1 MYLCYLDESG
11 TPNIPGNTSHYVLAG
26 LSIPVKFWNI
36 SEKQI
41 DNIKRK
47 FNLEGAEIH
56 TGWILRPYYEQ
67 QNIPNFESLDHIQR
81 KQEVERFRISEIH
94 KLQRQKNSKRLKQ
107 TKKNFRETAS
117 YIHLTYTERLNFI
130 TELAQTIANWSYA
143 RLFAECIDKL
153 HFNPTISAR
162 PLDEHAL
169 EQIVNRFHK
178 YLEIMDRSGQVP
190 ESYGLL
196 IHDNNDTVEKRHTDL
211 MRHFHNHGTFWGN
224 ITKIIETPLFVDSKL
239 TSMIQI
245 ADLCSYSLR
254 RYLENSEDSLFN
266 LIFQRADRINNSVVG
281 VRHFTS
287 QMCNC
292 RICSSRHP

>member
-11 TPNIPGNTSHYVLAG
+11 TPSIPGNTSHYVLAG
-26 LSIPVKFWNI
+26 LSIPVKFW
-36 SEKQI
+36 STCEKQI
-41 DNIKRK
+41 DTIKRK
-47 FNLEGAEIH
+47 YNLAGVEIH

-67 QNIPNFESLDHIQR
+67 QNILNFELLDHAPR
-81 KQEVERFRISEIH
+81 KQEVEKFRISEIH

-107 TKKNFRETAS
+107 TKKNFRETTP
-117 YIHLTYTERLNFI
+117 YTHLTYTERRDFI
-130 TELAQTIANWSYA
+130 TEIAQTIANWSYA

-153 HFNPTISAR
+153 HFNPAITSR
-162 PLDEHAL
+162 SLDEYAL
-169 EQIVNRFHK
+169 EQIVNRFHR
-178 YLEIMDRSGQVP
+178 YLENMDRSAQVP

-196 IHDNNDTVEKRHTDL
+196 IHDNNETVEKRHTDL

-254 RYLENSEDSLFN
+254 RYLENSEDALFN

-287 QMCNC
+287 QTCNC
-292 RICSSRHP
+292 RICSSR

>member
-11 TPNIPGNTSHYVLAG
+11 TPSIPGNTSHYVLAG
-26 LSIPVKFWNI
+26 ISIPVKYWSN
-36 SEKQI
+36 SERQI
-41 DNIKRK
+41 DIIKRK
-47 FNLEGAEIH
+47 FNLEGSEIH
-56 TGWILRPYYEQ
+56 TGWILRSYIEQ
-67 QNIPNFESLDHIQR
+67 QNIPNFESLNYISR
-81 KQEVERFRISEIH
+81 RQEVEKLRISEIH
-94 KLQRQKNSKRLKQ
+94 RLQRLGNSKRLKQ
-107 TKKNFRETAS
+107 TKKNYRETTP
-117 YIHLTYTERLNFI
+117 YIHLTHSERLNFI
-130 TELAQTIANWSYA
+130 TELAHTIANWSYA

-178 YLEIMDRSGQVP
+178 YLEIMDRSAQVP

-254 RYLENSEDSLFN
+254 RYLENSEDTLFN
-266 LIFQRADRINNSVVG
+266 IIFQRADRINNAVVG

-287 QMCNC
+287 QTCNC
-292 RICSSRHP
+292 KICTSRH